1 MKVHA
6 AYRRFLKRYG
16 RMMRGA
22 AKMMDTDMQKAVLR
36 GAIMTAFQAGFN
48 TPRDEPVKPV
58 KLKRWRG
65 RNDPQ

>member
-1 MKVHA
+1 
-6 AYRRFLKRYG
+6 
-16 RMMRGA
+16 MMRGA